1 MQREK
6 WLLDN
11 KVLDVIMGI
20 VREAYNTGYL
30 EGKRDGSP
38 IYLNPGEH
46 ILKSDVNEIDLERR
60 RAECQ

>member
-30 EGKRDGSP
+30 EGKRDRP
-38 IYLNPGEH
+38 ET
-46 ILKSDVNEIDLERR
+46 VNEIDIERR